1 MPSTTAPDPDFTPL
15 RAALARARDQG
26 RTYPTALRAQV
37 VEVVRQQQH
46 RGSSAWAVARSLGV
60 SPPTVLG
67 WLRKAP
73 TASPF
78 VPVLVRDVAM
88 PDAASYRLVLPG
100 GACVPGLSLDDVAA
114 LCRKVAS

>member
-1 MPSTTAPDPDFTPL
+1 MPSITPPDLDLTPL

-26 RTYPTALRAQV
+26 RSYPSALRAQV
-37 VEVVRQQQH
+37 VQVVRQRQQQ
-46 RGSSAWAVARSLGV
+46 GGSAWAVARSLGV

-78 VPVLVRDVAM
+78 VPVLVRDVER

-100 GACVPGLSLDDVAA
+100 GASVPGLSLDDIAA